1 MLFACFDNNG
11 EPLKKGGLSDLAALR
26 KKCERMGRRIET
38 LNQRLRAERVKR
50 MKLENEA
57 AAHWSDMARL
67 RERMKQMDEA
77 K

>member
-1 MLFACFDNNG
+1 MSEA
-11 EPLKKGGLSDLAALR
+11 GLSDLAALR
-26 KKCERMGRRIET
+26 EKCTRMGRKIEL

-67 RERMKQMDEA
+67 RERMKQMEEA
-77 K
+77 R